1 MRYAVVVVQ
10 NENIYL
16 TDRHTIDDAK
26 KLAGLEPL
34 GVDHG
39 TVKTGLGIILYEFG
53 LLEPMT
59 HYFILNRTLYAG
71 NAILYAFNEE
81 GETVPVPRSVL
92 AFEIKFLH
100 GVNAAEAALK
110 KGEADRPYTSIN
122 GVKISEWHNGSLRS
136 L

>member
-1 MRYAVVVVQ
+1 MRYAVVNAE
-10 NENIYL
+10 NETVSLVDHNDL
-16 TDRHTIDDAK
+16 DEVK
-26 KLAGLEPL
+26 KSAGLEPL

-53 LLEPMT
+53 LLEPNE

-71 NAILYAFNEE
+71 NAVLYAFNEH
-81 GETVPVPRSVL
+81 GETVSVPRSVL

-100 GVNAAEAALK
+100 SINAVEAALK